1 MATAKPTYL
10 VTDKS
15 DLHYAGGTKHALRG
29 EIVDDLPGES
39 IGWLKSDGYIV
50 ATVADPPTDPPV
62 VVESPTAPISD
73 LSGSSSEAD

>member
-1 MATAKPTYL
+1 MASAKPTYR

-39 IGWLKSDGYIV
+39 IGWLRSDGYIV
-50 ATVADPPTDPPV
+50 AEPPAPSVDPPV
-62 VVESPTAPISD
+62 VVESSPAPSSD
-73 LSGSSSEAD
+73 LSGPSDGVA

>member
-1 MATAKPTYL
+1 MAAKPTYR

-50 ATVADPPTDPPV
+50 LEAPAPSTDPPV
-62 VVESPTAPISD
+62 VVESATAPSGD
-73 LSGSSSEAD
+73 LSGPTDGVA